1 MKKNLPAENRARSIF
16 PKIFPLVSAPR
27 CIRISVL
34 QHTNITM
41 SLALLFAGQGAQK
54 IGMGKSLCENS
65 AAARALYDEA
75 NGILGWDLKKISFEG
90 PDAELTQ
97 TKVCQPA
104 LFVHGLALL
113 AALKEKGDAR
123 ATGAKFALGLSLG
136 EITALTAAGVFDF
149 ATGLRVVAERGRLMQ
164 MACEATVGGM
174 AAVVGEG
181 RETVAKMCAE
191 FDVEAANFNCPGQ
204 IIISGEKQKI
214 ATAVTTAKERGM
226 RKVMELNVAGAY
238 HSRLMIPARDAF
250 AKFLETVP
258 FAEPKLT
265 VFTNTTG
272 KAVSAPGEIRE
283 ALVKQVV
290 SSVLW
295 EDCIRSAHAA
305 GATAFLELGLGG
317 VLAGHVKRTDKTW
330 PVSSLAD
337 YADLAAAPAA

>member
-1 MKKNLPAENRARSIF
+1 
-16 PKIFPLVSAPR
+16 
-27 CIRISVL
+27 
-34 QHTNITM
+34 M

-54 IGMGKSLCENS
+54 VGMGKSLYENS

-75 NGILGWDLKKISFEG
+75 GSVLGWDLKKISFEG

-113 AALKEKGDAR
+113 AALKEKGDTDVA
-123 ATGAKFALGLSLG
+123 GAQYALGLSLG

-164 MACEATVGGM
+164 MACEATRGGM
-174 AAVVGEG
+174 AAIVGES
-181 RETVAKMCAE
+181 RETVAALCAK
-191 FDVEAANFNCPGQ
+191 FDLEAANFNCPGQ

-214 ATAVTTAKERGM
+214 MDAVADAKASGI
-226 RKVMELNVAGAY
+226 KKAMELNVAGAY
-238 HSRLMIPARDAF
+238 HSRLMAPARDAF
-250 AKFLETVP
+250 AKFLETVT
-258 FAEPKLT
+258 FAAPKMT

-272 KAVSAPGEIRE
+272 KAVSEPVDIRA

-295 EDCIRSAHAA
+295 EDCIVSAHEA
-305 GATAFLELGLGG
+305 GATAFLELGPGG
-317 VLAGHVKRTDKTW
+317 VLAGHVKRTNKDW
-330 PVSSLAD
+330 PISSKSE
-337 YADLAAAPAA
+337 YADL